1 MNYCFFFGNLT
12 LTKVLLREK
21 GMSGLILVSERTTV
35 DFVKNP
41 LVNLVISIF
50 ISGVIQ
56 EQNLINALLVEDH
69 SLGGTLY
76 SDIL

>member
-1 MNYCFFFGNLT
+1 
-12 LTKVLLREK
+12 
-21 GMSGLILVSERTTV
+21 MSGLILVSERTTV
-35 DFVKNP
+35 DFAKNP
-41 LVNLVISIF
+41 LVNLVTSIF